1 MRLYGKDWTRREL
14 EARVGR
20 MSQLGGV
27 RRMTLTEGK
36 EAGVELIRVSTGAG
50 LALDIVPSKGLDLS
64 RAELWGAP
72 LSWQSAAGDAH
83 PAYYESSGTGWLR
96 TASGGLLMT
105 CGLTHAGSP
114 SDTPGGPQGLHGR
127 AHHTP
132 AAQVAVREAW
142 AGDELEWSVEGL
154 IEENALFGANLR
166 LRRRIFGRM
175 GVNAIGIEDRVENL
189 GFAPSPHMMLYHFN
203 FGFPLLDE
211 RTRIAF
217 PPAVTCERSGTG
229 DAADCERWERPD
241 PFARERVF
249 YHELSER
256 DGMAEAVLHQPVFP
270 AGPGTADVK
279 VRLRWSADTL
289 PRLVQWR
296 MPGAGAHALG
306 LEPANCQVEGYEAE
320 AGGGGPVM
328 LAPGAVVVHRLE
340 LKIEAGQAMIEE
352 A

>member
-1 MRLYGKDWTRREL
+1 MRLYGKEWTRREL

-27 RRMTLTEGK
+27 RRMMLTEGR

-50 LALDIVPSKGLDLS
+50 LALDIVPSKGLDIS

-83 PAYYESSGTGWLR
+83 PAYYEPAGTGWLR

-105 CGLTHAGSP
+105 CGLAHAGAP

-132 AAQVAVREAW
+132 AAQVAVRQAW
-142 AGDELEWSVEGL
+142 EGDELLWSVEGT
-154 IEENALFGANLR
+154 IEENALFGANLL
-166 LRRRIFGRM
+166 LRRRIFGRI

-189 GFAPSPHMMLYHFN
+189 GFAPAPHMMLYHFN

-211 RTRIAF
+211 RTRLML
-217 PPAVTCERSGTG
+217 PPAVTRERGG
-229 DAADCERWERPD
+229 MGPAADCEGWALPD
-241 PFARERVF
+241 PNVRERVF
-249 YHELSER
+249 YHELSKRE
-256 DGMAEAVLHQPVFP
+256 GMAEAALRQPVFP
-270 AGPGTADVK
+270 AGPGAADVT
-279 VRLRWSADTL
+279 VRLRWSADSL

-296 MPGAGAHALG
+296 MPGAGAHVLG
-306 LEPANCQVEGYEAE
+306 LEPSNCLVEGYEAE
-320 AGGGGPVM
+320 VSRGGPVV
-328 LAPGAVVVHRLE
+328 LAPGVVVAHRLE

-352 A
+352 